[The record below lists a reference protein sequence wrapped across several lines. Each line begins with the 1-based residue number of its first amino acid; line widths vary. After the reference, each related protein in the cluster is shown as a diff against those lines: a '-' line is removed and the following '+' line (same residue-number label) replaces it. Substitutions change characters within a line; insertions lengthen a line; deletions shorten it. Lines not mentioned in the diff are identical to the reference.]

1 MRIGGPILMKNLK
14 IFIVLIMIAGIANM
28 SGNAFAL
35 SQPNIECQSENICV
49 HPGDFITYA
58 TEFDKVPSI
67 ETYTFG
73 EHIGTDKVNVSITS
87 ILNGTKTLSNNILDL
102 KTGFYN
108 ETSDGGGIPILVIA
122 QIPIN
127 IDKNIPGVS
136 EKTQNFNGSKID
148 VISVANNTETATNE
162 IGYDKETGVLVYLH
176 LIPKSATDMPAPD
189 LFPTKYDLINTN
201 MFANSETQVDLQIPS
216 WIKNNAKWWSEG
228 QIGDSEFAQGV
239 QYLIKHG
246 IMKIPHTQP
255 DSSLSHQIPSWVKT
269 SAGWWASDQISDY
282 DFVKAIQYL
291 VNSGI
296 IHV

>member
-35 SQPNIECQSENICV
+35 SQPNIECQSESICV
-49 HPGDFITYA
+49 HAGDFITYA

-73 EHIGTDKVNVSITS
+73 EHIGTDKVNVNITS
-87 ILNGTKTLSNNILDL
+87 IFNGTKTLSNNILDL

-122 QIPIN
+122 PIPIN

-269 SAGWWASDQISDY
+269 SAGSWASGQISDY
-282 DFVKAIQYL
+282 DFVKGIQYL

-296 IHV
+296 IRV